1 MTTTKRVRAFCWTL
15 NNYTPIEVQALKNVP
30 CKYVVWGE
38 EKGESGTPHLQG
50 YIEMASASTIEC
62 MKRVLGPRTHV
73 EHRLGTPKQA
83 SNYCLKGEQSH
94 DEWTD
99 SHENGPNFGRNYTG
113 YTRGVI
119 SQQGKRVDLDE
130 IGAAIFAGDSVEQV
144 SQDHPGAFIQYG
156 RGIERLKA
164 LQYKDRVARPKCV
177 WRWGLAGTGKSYGPM
192 HAHASYYI
200 KDGTKWW
207 DGYEQQEAIVIDDF
221 DKDSWNFRDFLRL
234 LDENPYSGEFK
245 GGYIK
250 VNSPYIYITC
260 EHPPEVLWAGNEL
273 AQVERRFAEVI
284 EVVGTTDHALHTPIR
299 KREIRDETKVST
311 S

>member
-1 MTTTKRVRAFCWTL
+1 MASTKRVRAFCWTL
-15 NNYTPIEVQALKNVP
+15 NNYTPVEVQALQNVP

-38 EKGESGTPHLQG
+38 EKGENGTPHLQG
-50 YIEMASASTIEC
+50 YIELANASTIDS
-62 MKRVLGPRTHV
+62 MKRLLGTRTHI
-73 EHRLGTPKQA
+73 EHRIGTPKQA
-83 SNYCLKGEQSH
+83 SNYCLKGEQTH
-94 DEWTD
+94 AEWLEQ
-99 SHENGPNFGRNYTG
+99 HENGPNFGKNYVG
-113 YTRGVI
+113 YTRGVL

-130 IGAAIFAGDSVEQV
+130 IGSAIFAGSSVEEI
-144 SQDHPGAFIQYG
+144 SREHPGAFIQYG

-221 DKDSWNFRDFLRL
+221 DKDSWSFRDFLRL

-250 VNSPYIYITC
+250 INSPFIYVTC
-260 EHPPEVLWAGNEL
+260 EHPPELLWTGNEL
-273 AQVERRFAEVI
+273 TQVERRFAEII
-284 EVVGTTDHALHTPIR
+284 EVVGEPGRATHTPIR
-299 KREIRDETKVST
+299 KREIRAESKE
-311 S
+311 